1 MRVIIT
7 GGSGLI
13 GQALGK
19 ELSQHGY
26 EVIVLSRSLSRS
38 PEASQGSGSDNIRIV
53 RWDGKTALGWGEL
66 ANEAKAIV
74 NLAGANISG
83 GRWTDAKKRLILQ
96 SRVDA
101 GSAVTQA
108 VESVSTKPQVV
119 VQSSAV
125 GYYGAHGDEPVTE
138 AAPVGQDFLAGVC
151 VKWEASSAG
160 VENAGVRRV
169 IVRTGVVLSDRGGA
183 LPLMTLPY
191 RLFAGGPIGSG
202 RQWFPWITLADEVG
216 AIRFLIENPAALGVF
231 NLSAPNP
238 LTNRE
243 FGKVLGKV
251 LRRPSYFPAPAFLFK
266 LLFGEM
272 STILLDG
279 QRQIPERLLKLGYS
293 FRFQQAEQALR
304 EIYP

>member
-96 SRVDA
+96 SRVNA

-125 GYYGAHGDEPVTE
+125 GIYGAHGDEPVTE

-183 LPLMTLPY
+183 LPLMALPY

>member
-183 LPLMTLPY
+183 LPLMALPY